1 MLKGTRKPNGQGY
14 TYKNGNSYRTVI
26 KHKGYTVTASAKTV
40 QESKKN
46 AKEKIKS
53 LPYSEYGLILKQ
65 KITLGDYLTN
75 WLEREH
81 KDQIAYSTY
90 KRYESLIRNHINP
103 HIGRYLLQEL
113 NPRLITNLLITMK
126 EQGQSPRSQQ
136 QTRAVLSIA
145 LNCAEDQEIIA
156 SNPIR
161 KVRNPQNR
169 EVQIKPLN
177 LGEVKRLLITYEGT
191 YMSARLH
198 IALLCG
204 LRQGEALGLTWDNV
218 NLLDS
223 TILIEKQMQI
233 INGSASFTQLKT
245 RRSKRTIFLD
255 ESTQKSLENHQKI
268 VNQMRSVSATNWKEC
283 DLVFPKNDGSF
294 RSANTDH
301 AHWKNA
307 LTLCGISPRR
317 LHDARHTAAT
327 LMYSQSI
334 GVETISRAL
343 GHSSSAVTSRIYVHN
358 SEEPLRKAALA
369 MSLIIN

>member
-14 TYKNGNSYRTVI
+14 TYKNGSSYRTVI
-26 KHKGYTVTASAKTV
+26 KHRGYTVTASAKTM
-40 QESKKN
+40 QESKKI
-46 AKEKIKS
+46 AKEKVKS

-65 KITLGDYLTN
+65 KITLGEYLTN

-103 HIGRYLLQEL
+103 NIGRYLLQEL
-113 NPRLITNLLITMK
+113 NPRLITNLLIAMK
-126 EQGQSPRSQQ
+126 QQDQSPRSQQ

-156 SNPIR
+156 YNPIR

-169 EVQIKPLN
+169 EAQIKPLT
-177 LGEVKRLLITYEGT
+177 LEEVKRLLKTYEGT

-204 LRQGEALGLTWDNV
+204 LRQGEALGLTWSNV
-218 NLLDS
+218 NLHDS
-223 TILIEKQMQI
+223 TILIDRQMQI
-233 INGSASFTQLKT
+233 INGVASFTQLKT
-245 RRSKRTIFLD
+245 RRSKRIIVLD
-255 ESTQKSLENHQKI
+255 ESTKKSLENHEKI
-268 VNQMRSVSATNWKEC
+268 VNKMRSISAINWKEF
-283 DLVFPKNDGSF
+283 DLVFPKIDGSF

-369 MSLIIN
+369 MSLIMN

>member
-1 MLKGTRKPNGQGY
+1 MLKGTRKANGQGY

-65 KITLGDYLTN
+65 KITLGEYLTN

-136 QTRAVLSIA
+136 QARAVLSIA

-169 EVQIKPLN
+169 EVQIKPLT
-177 LGEVKRLLITYEGT
+177 LGEVKRLLKTYEGT

-245 RRSKRTIFLD
+245 RRSKRTIVLD

-268 VNQMRSVSATNWKEC
+268 VNKMRSISAINWKEF
-283 DLVFPKNDGSF
+283 DLVFPKIDGSF

>member
-1 MLKGTRKPNGQGY
+1 MLKGTRKPNGHGY
-14 TYKNGNSYRTVI
+14 TYNNGTSYRTVI
-26 KHKGYTVTASAKTV
+26 KHRGYTVTASAKTI
-40 QESKKN
+40 QESKRL
-46 AKEKIKS
+46 AREKVRA
-53 LPYSEYGLILKQ
+53 LPYSDFGLILKQ
-65 KITLGDYLTN
+65 KIALGEYLTN

-81 KDQIAYSTY
+81 KGQIAYSTY

-103 HIGRYLLQEL
+103 NIGKYLLQEL
-113 NPRLITNLLITMK
+113 NPRLITNLLINMK

-145 LNCAEDQEIIA
+145 LNAAEDQQIIA

-177 LGEVKRLLITYEGT
+177 LGEVKRLLKTYEGT

-204 LRQGEALGLTWDNV
+204 LRQGEALGLTWSNL

-223 TILIEKQMQI
+223 TILIDRQMQI

-245 RRSKRTIFLD
+245 RRSKRIIVLD
-255 ESTQKSLENHQKI
+255 ESTKRSLENHQRI
-268 VNQMRSVSATNWKEC
+268 VNQMRSISPLNWKDL

-334 GVETISRAL
+334 GVETISRTL

-369 MSLIIN
+369 MSLLID

>member
-1 MLKGTRKPNGQGY
+1 MLKRTRKPNGQGY
-14 TYKNGNSYRTVI
+14 TYKNGTSYRTVI
-26 KHKGYTVTASAKTV
+26 KHRGYTVTASAKTI
-40 QESKKN
+40 QESKRL
-46 AKEKIKS
+46 AREKVRA
-53 LPYSEYGLILKQ
+53 LPYSDFGLILKQ
-65 KITLGDYLTN
+65 KIALGEYLTN

-103 HIGRYLLQEL
+103 NIGKYLLQEL
-113 NPRLITNLLITMK
+113 NPRLITNLLISMK

-156 SNPIR
+156 SNPVR
-161 KVRNPQNR
+161 KVRNPHNR

-177 LGEVKRLLITYEGT
+177 LGEVKRLLKTYEGT

-198 IALLCG
+198 LALLCG
-204 LRQGEALGLTWDNV
+204 LRQGEVLGLTCSNV

-223 TILIEKQMQI
+223 TILIDKQMQI
-233 INGSASFTQLKT
+233 INGSSSFTQLKT
-245 RRSKRTIFLD
+245 RRSKRIIVLD
-255 ESTQKSLENHQKI
+255 ESTKRSLENHQRI
-268 VNQMRSVSATNWKEC
+268 VNQMRSISPLNWKDL

-334 GVETISRAL
+334 GVETISRTL

-369 MSLIIN
+369 MSLLID